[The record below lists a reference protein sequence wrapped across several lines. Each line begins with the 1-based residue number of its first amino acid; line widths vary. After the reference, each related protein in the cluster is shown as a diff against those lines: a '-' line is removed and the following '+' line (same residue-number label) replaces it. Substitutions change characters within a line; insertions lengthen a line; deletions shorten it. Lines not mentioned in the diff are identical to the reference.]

1 MASDCKSA
9 AFKCFVGSNP
19 TLFMHI
25 FFMLFCNKMLKF
37 SYNKNVEH
45 IATLDFSSDLSLID
59 FTLDQLIE
67 SDFHLGCKFN
77 QFNRLNF
84 SYIFAKRFNFLII
97 NLAYSLFNLKLAV
110 YFTSIIVSRRGKVL
124 FYDGGFESMR
134 LFVRFIGLT
143 SKQHFVGQ
151 KWIAGLLTN
160 FKDFYPAV
168 FTGISRHFRFPKVNF
183 SGMRYIHR
191 PPNLF
196 CSLNI
201 DKGSASFL
209 ENFRLGIPVIA
220 LVDINNTISGVTFPI
235 FSNSVSPHTH
245 MTFFSILRSAV
256 LNGYKYEIYKFYR
269 KSIKNIIKIR
279 YIRYFLSRRQK
290 RLTVFF
296 QFRLFFLRLLHD
308 HSFVFIKFIKFFLY
322 PLYPNVENLNIQK
335 DVEFVYAK
343 FYEQNPGIRSVIL
356 IFMINYLYPF
366 FKNIFFSDINSGF
379 KANPA
384 KFSFNDFLTSFV
396 FFFKTESSFL
406 NFIFDIFSK
415 LENSFLK
422 NNFFMF
428 VNVFF
433 ARILHFFLF
442 LFRIFLQLD
451 ITITDK
457 FLIDFFKSIKI
468 FVLAFSSLNLGSLIK
483 VSRSNVSLLRF
494 HFLHESFPFLKYQ
507 KIKMPDL
514 RLFFFSKFLKF
525 KVSPF
530 FSSFNHMSFNNL
542 IKIIG
547 DFTKNYGFFSYLKFS
562 KKCKRFLRRF
572 SRSKKFLK
580 FLFSAVYKKKK
591 VSSLF
596 FDLKISRFVS
606 LPARFIRL
614 NENKSFFR
622 QRYVD
627 LLLLY
632 DSDLYA
638 KRFSRKVRYKF
649 NSFLLAFFD
658 EEYDDSKFPMNNEF
672 FYFQVGYGSAFL
684 NRQYQ
689 RNKQLK
695 VRRFKTQEGG
705 LSMQPNN
712 FYFLRKKFKISRII
726 FYFFFNVNS
735 YQQKI

>member
-1 MASDCKSA
+1 MLRRFESYSLHAHFFSS
-9 AFKCFVGSNP
+9 CF
-19 TLFMHI
+19 F
-25 FFMLFCNKMLKF
+25 NKMLKF
-37 SYNKNVEH
+37 SYNRNIEH

-77 QFNRLNF
+77 QFNKLNF

-143 SKQHFVGQ
+143 SKQYSVGQ

-220 LVDINNTISGVTFPI
+220 LVDVSTTISGVTFPI

-256 LNGYKYEIYKFYR
+256 LNGYKHEIYKFYR
-269 KSIKNIIKIR
+269 KSIKNIIRIR
-279 YIRYFLSRRQK
+279 YLRYFLSRRQR

-296 QFRLFFLRLLHD
+296 QFRLFFLRLIHD
-308 HSFVFIKFIKFFLY
+308 HSFIFIKFLKFFLY
-322 PLYPNVENLNIQK
+322 PLFPNVENLNIQK
-335 DVEFVYAK
+335 NVEFIYAN

-356 IFMINYLYPF
+356 VFMIKYLYPF
-366 FKNIFFSDINSGF
+366 FKNVFFSDISSKFSNGF
-379 KANPA
+379 FNKVYLA
-384 KFSFNDFLTSFV
+384 KCSFNDFLILFISF
-396 FFFKTESSFL
+396 FRTESSFL
-406 NFIFDIFSK
+406 NFFFNFFGK
-415 LENSFLK
+415 LQNSFLK
-422 NNFFMF
+422 NDFSSFINIFFTR
-428 VNVFF
+428 V
-433 ARILHFFLF
+433 LPFFLF

-451 ITITDK
+451 ITITEK
-457 FLIDFFKSIKI
+457 YLIDFFKSIKI
-468 FVLAFSSLNLGSLIK
+468 FALAFSSLKLGSLLEAFH
-483 VSRSNVSLLRF
+483 SNIPSTLRF
-494 HFLHESFPFLKYQ
+494 YFLHECFPFFKYQ
-507 KIKMPDL
+507 KVKMPDL

-525 KVSPF
+525 KLLNVPLF
-530 FSSFNHMSFNNL
+530 TSFNHMSFNNL
-542 IKIIG
+542 VRIIG

-580 FLFSAVYKKKK
+580 FLFNAVYKKKK
-591 VSSLF
+591 GSSLF

-606 LPARFIRL
+606 LPMKFIRL

-632 DSDLYA
+632 DSDLYTR
-638 KRFSRKVRYKF
+638 RFFKKVRYKF

-684 NRQYQ
+684 KRQYQ

-695 VRRFKTQEGG
+695 VRRFKVQEGG
-705 LSMQPNN
+705 LSMQPNSFN
-712 FYFLRKKFKISRII
+712 FLRKKFKISRIV